1 MFYIMFVI
9 YVYMIRVQYNDLE
22 FYLRYLFYL
31 FYVVVMV
38 LIIDICLSVVIFWL
52 EKVLYMSY

>member
-1 MFYIMFVI
+1 MFVI
-9 YVYMIRVQYNDLE
+9 QVYMIRVQYNDLE